1 MSSKTRGRKKLKPK
15 VSPLLNYFNR
25 PNESVSLVNYS
36 VFEKLAL
43 STRRIFHIT
52 VDESQDQGTNF
63 RDIFFSDWGSGTLLK
78 KGGNFFLLTARH
90 VLKKYIEGDK
100 KYINTSPF
108 RITLQSN
115 HNFSTTDDFLYP
127 KRFWEIGKLIDEHE
141 YYDFEDVVLVE
152 LFYPNSYQKVDH
164 WIDLDKTSP
173 LDVKD
178 FQENIILTDV
188 GYSELSNPY
197 HYDPN
202 NNEVPY
208 DETIH
213 NCSTS
218 TKRDMIKGRLKKD
231 QFTCYFEK
239 IDYLGFDTDGMSG
252 GLIVGF
258 HNNQVQP
265 VGMHIRGD
273 KSSNR
278 INFLPI
284 SEIFKAIDRY
294 EQAESIPID
303 YHHVERLV
311 KDENLVSIQKLFFD
325 WALRQPEEKL
335 RSIEKDGDSALA
347 DDMSDFII
355 ENREMLL
362 SAAKDRDRV
371 LGTDNSEVDI
381 KWFIDVHEA
390 YIANKEK

>member
-1 MSSKTRGRKKLKPK
+1 MSKVRKKVKPK
-15 VSPLLNYFNR
+15 VSPLLNRFDR
-25 PNESVSLVNYS
+25 LNETTLFVNHSIYENLV
-36 VFEKLAL
+36 L

-63 RDIFFSDWGSGTLLK
+63 KDIFFSDWGSGTLVK

-100 KYINTSPF
+100 TYINTSPF
-108 RITLQSN
+108 RITVQSN
-115 HNFSTTDDFLYP
+115 RNFSTTDDFLYP
-127 KRFWEIGKLIDEHE
+127 KRFWEIGKLIDEHK

-152 LFYPNSYQKVDH
+152 LFYPTSYQKVDH
-164 WIDLDKTSP
+164 WIDLDKTSA
-173 LDVKD
+173 LDVQN

-197 HYDPN
+197 HYESDN
-202 NNEVPY
+202 KEVPF
-208 DETIH
+208 DSNIH

-218 TKRDMIKGRLKKD
+218 IKRDMIKGKLKKD
-231 QFTCYFEK
+231 QFTYYFEK
-239 IDYLGFDTDGMSG
+239 IDYLDVNTDGMSG

-284 SEIFKAIDRY
+284 NEIFKAIDRY
-294 EQAESIPID
+294 EQAESIVID

-311 KDENLVSIQKLFFD
+311 KGENLVSVGELFFN
-325 WALRQPEEKL
+325 WALNQPEENL
-335 RSIEKDGDSALA
+335 RSIQKDEDSALI

-355 ENREMLL
+355 ENKEMLL
-362 SAAKDRDRV
+362 SAAKDRDRI
-371 LGTDNSEVDI
+371 LGTNNTLEHT
-381 KWFIDVHEA
+381 KWFIDVHQA
-390 YIANKEK
+390 YMANKEK